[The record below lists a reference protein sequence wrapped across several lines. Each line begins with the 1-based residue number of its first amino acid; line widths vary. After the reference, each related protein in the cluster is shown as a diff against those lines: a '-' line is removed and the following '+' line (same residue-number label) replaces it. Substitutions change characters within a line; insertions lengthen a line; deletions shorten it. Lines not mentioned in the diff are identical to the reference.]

1 MPIDET
7 GISATKLETA
17 LNQIR
22 AALVLDGGGVK
33 LVAADGPL
41 LRMKMLGSCRQCPSK
56 LMTQRYGI
64 EAVLRGAVAKEIIVV
79 WED

>member
-1 MPIDET
+1 
-7 GISATKLETA
+7 
-17 LNQIR
+17 
-22 AALVLDGGGVK
+22 LDGGGVK